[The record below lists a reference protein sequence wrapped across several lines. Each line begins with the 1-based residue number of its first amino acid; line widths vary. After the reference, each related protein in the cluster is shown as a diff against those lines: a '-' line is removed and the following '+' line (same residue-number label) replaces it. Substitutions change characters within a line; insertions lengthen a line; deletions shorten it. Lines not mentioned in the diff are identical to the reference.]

1 MDLAIE
7 PLTQGQPLWLP
18 LTILQE
24 VETEMKDLL
33 LVLLSVG
40 VMALLAVTVF
50 AAGFDHEDDD
60 KLVLWLDFDALDIE
74 DLSPKKTPFQ
84 SIEGEPKI
92 VEGLVGNAWHFVEQV
107 TRITIEEQTFN
118 DAFEESTFSVWVK
131 ESSESGVVYEEGGG
145 TNGHCIQML
154 NGELQFC
161 TRDGG
166 AATCIQADF
175 PTDDDDW
182 HLIITIFNEDV
193 MEIYIDGEKVADTD
207 GVPGIAGHGNE
218 MGIGNVDAV
227 HNGTACTQNAGQWTG
242 IMDEFA
248 ITRRI
253 ATAQEIKEEFESG
266 GILSVEAA
274 GKMAV
279 TWGNMKITYR

>member
-166 AATCIQADF
+166 AATCIQ
-175 PTDDDDW
+175 
-182 HLIITIFNEDV
+182 
-193 MEIYIDGEKVADTD
+193 IDGEKVADTD